1 MYNKE
6 EQLRDQ
12 ICDIGKRIYM
22 KDMVAANDGNV
33 SAKLTEGVFICTPTG
48 VSKGFMKP
56 DMLCKINEKGELI
69 EENKYGLTPSSEMKM
84 HLKIYEKR
92 KDVNSVVHAHPQHA
106 TAYAI
111 CNIPLDKQIMPEA
124 TISLGIVPIAK
135 YGAPSTN
142 ELSESLLPFLEE
154 YDAVLLANHGAVTY
168 GKDVTAA
175 YYKMESLEF
184 YAKLLYLSNNI
195 GKPIEFSYERVEQ
208 LLDLK
213 DNYYKPAGKHPGAKC
228 LINLQANF
236 KK

>member
-1 MYNKE
+1 MNNKE
-6 EQLRDQ
+6 KQLRDQ

-22 KDMVAANDGNV
+22 KDMVAANDGNISV
-33 SAKLTEGVFICTPTG
+33 KLDEGIFICTPTG
-48 VSKGFMKP
+48 VSKGFMNP

-69 EENKYGLTPSSEMKM
+69 EENPYGLTPSSEVKM
-84 HLKIYEKR
+84 HLKVYEIR
-92 KDVNSVVHAHPQHA
+92 KDVNSVVHAHPLHA

-135 YGAPSTN
+135 YGAPSTK
-142 ELSESLLPFLEE
+142 ELPESLLPFLEE

-168 GKDVTAA
+168 GKDVIAA

-195 GKPIEFSYERVEQ
+195 GKPNELSDEKVEQ
-208 LLDLK
+208 LLDLRK
-213 DNYYKPAGKHPGAKC
+213 NYYKPIGRHPEEKC
-228 LINLQANF
+228 LKNL
-236 KK
+236 